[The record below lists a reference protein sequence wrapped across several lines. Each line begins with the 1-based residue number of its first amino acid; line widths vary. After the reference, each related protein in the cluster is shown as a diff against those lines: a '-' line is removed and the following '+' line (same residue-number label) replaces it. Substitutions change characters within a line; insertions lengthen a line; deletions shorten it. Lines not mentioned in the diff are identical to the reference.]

1 MFSKILATGSYLP
14 QQIRTNADLEQM
26 VDTTDEWISVRTGI
40 KQRRIARADETVA
53 SMGTEAAKKCFE
65 MAGDLDVNEIDLIL
79 VATTSSSHA
88 FPSSACMIQKALGIQ
103 DAIAFDI
110 AAACSG
116 FVYALSVADQFI
128 RTGQVK
134 KALVIGADLFSR
146 SLDEQDRGTV
156 ILFGDGA
163 GAVILQASEQAGIL
177 STHLHSDPLQSDV
190 LVLENAKRSRS
201 EASPNYLTMQG
212 NETFKIAVRQLANVV
227 EETLAA
233 NNLDKK
239 DIDWLV
245 PHQANLRIISATAK
259 KLEMDMSQVVVTL
272 DRHGNTSAGSIP
284 SALDEAVRDGRIQRG
299 QLILMEAFGGG
310 LTWGSVL
317 ARF

>member
-14 QQIRTNADLEQM
+14 EKIRSNADLENM
-26 VDTTDEWISVRTGI
+26 VDTSDDWIITRTGI
-40 KQRRIARADETVA
+40 RERRIASANENVTTIA
-53 SMGTEAAKKCFE
+53 TEAAKRCIE
-65 MAGDLDVNEIDLIL
+65 MANIDPNDIDLIL
-79 VATTSSSHA
+79 IATTTNSHA
-88 FPSSACMIQKALGIQ
+88 FPSAACTVQLALGIQ

-116 FVYALSVADQFI
+116 FIYAVSVADQFI
-128 RTGQVK
+128 RTGKVK
-134 KALVIGADLFSR
+134 KALVIGADVMSR
-146 SLDEQDRGTV
+146 TLDEQDRSTV

-163 GAVILQASEQAGIL
+163 GAVLLEASENTGIL
-177 STHLHSDPLQSDV
+177 STHLHSAPAHSNILT
-190 LVLENAKRSRS
+190 LANATRSHQQP
-201 EASPNYLTMQG
+201 SPNFLQMQG
-212 NETFKIAVRQLANVV
+212 NETFKIAVHRLADVV
-227 EETLAA
+227 EETL
-233 NNLDKK
+233 NHNQLDKK

-299 QLILMEAFGGG
+299 QLVLMEAFGGG

-317 ARF
+317 VRF

>member
-163 GAVILQASEQAGIL
+163 GAVILQASEEAGIL

>member
-14 QQIRTNADLEQM
+14 QQIRTNADLEKM
-26 VDTTDEWISVRTGI
+26 VDTSDEWISVRTGI
-40 KQRRIARADETVA
+40 KERRIARADETVA
-53 SMGTEAAKKCFE
+53 SMGTEAAKKCIE
-65 MAGDLDVNEIDLIL
+65 MAGNLDVNEIDLVL

-88 FPSSACMIQKALGIQ
+88 FPSSACLIQKALGIQ

-134 KALVIGADLFSR
+134 KALVVGADLFSR

-163 GAVILQASEQAGIL
+163 GAVILEASEEAGIL
-177 STHLHSDPLQSDV
+177 STHLHSDPTQGEV
-190 LVLENAKRSRS
+190 LVLENAKRSRN
-201 EASPNYLTMQG
+201 EASPAYLTMQG

-227 EETLAA
+227 EETLTA

-259 KLEMDMSQVVVTL
+259 KLDMDMSQVVVTL

>member
-1 MFSKILATGSYLP
+1 MYSKILSTGSYLP
-14 QQIRTNADLEQM
+14 KNIRTNADLEKM
-26 VDTTDEWISVRTGI
+26 VETSDEWISERTGI
-40 KQRRIARADETVA
+40 KERRIADPHETVA
-53 SMGTEAAKKCFE
+53 TMGFEAAKKCLA
-65 MAGDLDVNEIDLIL
+65 MSPMDVNEIDLIV
-79 VATTSSSHA
+79 VATTSSTHA
-88 FPSSACMIQKALGIQ
+88 FPSAACQIQKMLEIK
-103 DAIAFDI
+103 DAIAFDV

-116 FVYALSVADQFI
+116 FVYALTVADQFI
-128 RTGQVK
+128 RTGKVN

-146 SLDEQDRGTV
+146 TLNPADRGTV

-163 GAVILQASEQAGIL
+163 GAVILERSNEAGIL
-177 STHLHSDPLQSDV
+177 STHLHATGENADVLTLANQARSVESDPAY
-190 LVLENAKRSRS
+190 LE
-201 EASPNYLTMQG
+201 MQG
-212 NETFKIAVRQLANVV
+212 NATFKIAVRELANVV
-227 EETLAA
+227 EETLEA

-299 QLILMEAFGGG
+299 QMLLLEAFGGG
-310 LTWGSVL
+310 LTWGSALVK
-317 ARF
+317 F

>member
-1 MFSKILATGSYLP
+1 MFSKILSTGSYLP
-14 QQIRTNADLEQM
+14 QQIRTNADLEKM
-26 VDTTDEWISVRTGI
+26 VDTSDEWISVRTGI
-40 KQRRIARADETVA
+40 KERRIAAANETVA
-53 SMGTEAAKKCFE
+53 SMGTEAAKKCIE
-65 MAGDLDVNEIDLIL
+65 MAGIDVNTIDLIL

-88 FPSSACMIQKALGIQ
+88 FPSSACLIQKELGIQ
-103 DAIAFDI
+103 DAVAFDI

-163 GAVILQASEQAGIL
+163 GAVILEASEQAGIL
-177 STHLHSDPLQSDV
+177 STHLHSDPTQGDV
-190 LVLENAKRSRS
+190 LVLENAKRSRH
-201 EASPNYLTMQG
+201 EASPSYLTMQG

-227 EETLAA
+227 EETLEA
-233 NNLDKK
+233 NHLDKK
-239 DIDWLV
+239 AIDWLV

-259 KLEMDMSQVVVTL
+259 KLDMDMSQVVVTL

-284 SALDEAVRDGRIQRG
+284 SALDEAVRDGRIKRG
-299 QLILMEAFGGG
+299 QLVLMEAFGGG
-310 LTWGSVL
+310 LTWGSALV
-317 ARF
+317 RF

>member
-14 QQIRTNADLEQM
+14 SHIRTNADLETM
-26 VDTTDEWISVRTGI
+26 VDTSDEWIVTRTGI
-40 KQRRIARADETVA
+40 RERRIAGCDETVITMA
-53 SMGTEAAKKCFE
+53 TQAAQNCLT
-65 MAGDLDVNEIDLIL
+65 MAAIDPQDIDLIL
-79 VATTSSSHA
+79 VATTSNQYA
-88 FPSSACMIQKALGIQ
+88 FPSAACSVQLALGIS

-128 RTGQVK
+128 RTGKVK
-134 KALVIGADLFSR
+134 NALVIGADLFSR
-146 SLDEQDRGTV
+146 ALDEHDRGTV

-163 GAVILQASEQAGIL
+163 GAVLLTASNEAGIL
-177 STHLHSDPLQSDV
+177 STHLHSDPTQNDILT
-190 LVLENAKRSRS
+190 LKNATRSRL
-201 EASPNYLTMQG
+201 EPSPEFLQMQG

-227 EETLAA
+227 EETLQA
-233 NNLDKK
+233 NNLAKS

-259 KLEMDMSQVVVTL
+259 KLDMDMSQVVVTL

-299 QLILMEAFGGG
+299 QLVLMEAFGGG

-317 ARF
+317 VRF